1 MSKSEL
7 RKRVME
13 ARKAIPAAEA
23 KERSS
28 LIQQQ
33 VLSMEE
39 YAKAS
44 TIMLY
49 LDFRNEVQTDQ
60 IIIDALSK
68 GKRIS
73 IPVSDTA
80 TKRLTPSQIVEYP
93 GDLTEGTYGILE
105 PKTDCIRPL
114 EPEELDLIIVPGVA
128 FDEECNRLG
137 YGAGFYD
144 RFLPRT
150 KPGTVFMALA
160 FEMQIY
166 AKVYHQSHDCPVH
179 FVITE
184 NRVIKNLS
192 KS

>member
-13 ARKAIPAAEA
+13 DRKAIPAAEA
-23 KERSS
+23 KEKSDI
-28 LIQQQ
+28 IQQR
-33 VLSMEE
+33 VLSMDE

-49 LDFRNEVQTDQ
+49 LDFRNEVQTDK

-73 IPVSDTA
+73 IPVSDVA
-80 TKRLTPSQIVEYP
+80 TKRLTPSQIMDYP

-105 PKTDCIRPL
+105 PRQECIRPL
-114 EPEELDLIIVPGVA
+114 EPEDLDLIIVPGVA

-150 KPGTVFMALA
+150 RPGTVFIALA
-160 FEMQIY
+160 FEMQIH
-166 AKVYHQSHDCPVH
+166 AKVYQQSHDCPVH
-179 FVITE
+179 YVVTE
-184 NRVIKNLS
+184 NRVIKKLS
-192 KS
+192 ES